1 MNFKSLLSKPLATW
15 VVRNQKQCFKN
26 PVRIQQ
32 NIFHKLIQQAKHTL
46 FGRAHNFN
54 SIRTHEDFKQYV
66 PIRAYEDFTGYIEQI
81 KGGESDV
88 LWPGSPIYFAK
99 TSGTTGG
106 DKHIPITKES
116 IKHHI
121 VNARNALL
129 YYVNETSKTDFLKR
143 KMIFL
148 SGSPQLTT
156 EANILTG
163 RLSGIVNHHVPSYL
177 RGSQLPSYATNCIPD
192 WETKL
197 DKIVEETLQAQMG
210 LISGIPPWVQMYF
223 DKLTQET
230 GKHISE
236 IFPDFSLLV
245 HGGVNFE
252 PYRHKLFDSI
262 GKAVDTIETYPASEG
277 FIAFQDSQQEKGL
290 LLQLDS
296 GMFFEFIPTI
306 SLASPTPKRLSIEE
320 VELGVDYALVLSSN
334 AGLWAYMLGDTIKFI
349 SLEPPRIVVTG
360 RVKHFISAFGEH
372 VIIEEIEK
380 AMQFT
385 LNKYPQVRVTEFTV
399 APWVS
404 KQAGEDSYHEWLIE
418 FSYPPQNITTFAS
431 ELNRQMCLLNSYYKD
446 LIEGNILSTLKVTS
460 LQSGAFKEYMRQ
472 VGKLGEQNKI
482 VRVANDRKIA
492 DAVTKYKISDL

>member
-15 VVRNQKQCFKN
+15 VVRNQKQQFQN
-26 PVRIQQ
+26 PGRIQQ
-32 NIFHKLIQQAKHTL
+32 NILHKLIQQGKHTL
-46 FGRAHNFN
+46 FGRNHNFN
-54 SIRTHEDFKQYV
+54 SIQTYEDFKQYV
-66 PIRAYEDFTGYIEQI
+66 PIRTYEDFAEYIKQI
-81 KGGESDV
+81 KQGENDV
-88 LWPGSPIYFAK
+88 LWPGKPIYFAK

-106 DKHIPITKES
+106 DKYIPITKES

-129 YYVNETSKTDFLKR
+129 YYVDETGKTDFLKR
-143 KMIFL
+143 RMIFL

-156 EANILTG
+156 EASILTG

-177 RGSQLPSYATNCIPD
+177 RGSQLPSYVTNCIPD
-192 WETKL
+192 WEAKL
-197 DKIVEETLQAQMG
+197 DKIVEETLQARMG
-210 LISGIPPWVQMYF
+210 LISGIPPWMQMYF
-223 DKLTQET
+223 DKLTQTT
-230 GKHISE
+230 GKYISD

-277 FIAFQDSQQEKGL
+277 FIAFQDSQQDKGL
-290 LLQLDS
+290 LLQLNS
-296 GMFFEFIPTI
+296 GIFFEFIPTT
-306 SLASPTPKRLSIEE
+306 SLTSPSPDRLSIEE
-320 VELGVDYALVLSSN
+320 VELGVDYAIILTSN
-334 AGLWAYMLGDTIKFI
+334 AGLWTYMLGDTVKFT

-372 VIIEEIEK
+372 VIVEEIEK
-380 AMQFT
+380 AIQFT
-385 LNKYPQVRVTEFTV
+385 LDKYPQVRVTEFTV

-418 FSYPPQNITTFAS
+418 FSYPPQNMTTFAS

-446 LIEGNILSTLKVTS
+446 LIEGNILSTLKVTA
-460 LQSGAFKEYMRQ
+460 LPLGAFKEYMRQ
-472 VGKLGEQNKI
+472 VGKLGEQNKV

-492 DAVTKYKISDL
+492 DAITKYKISDL

>member
-1 MNFKSLLSKPLATW
+1 MNLKPLLSKPLATW
-15 VVRNQKQCFKN
+15 VVRNQKKRFQD
-26 PVRIQQ
+26 PGYVQQ
-32 NIFHKLIQQAKHTL
+32 NIFNKLIEQGQHTV
-46 FGRAHNFN
+46 FGHEHNFKF
-54 SIRTHEDFKQYV
+54 IRTYEDFKRYV
-66 PIRAYEDFTGYIEQI
+66 PIRAYEGFTGYIEQI
-81 KGGESDV
+81 KKGGSDV
-88 LWPGSPIYFAK
+88 LWPGKPIYFAK

-106 DKHIPITKES
+106 DKYIPITKES

-129 YYVNETSKTDFLKR
+129 HYIHETGKADFLAK

-148 SGSPQLTT
+148 SGSPQLAN
-156 EANILTG
+156 EAGIRAG
-163 RLSGIVNHHVPSYL
+163 RLSGIINHHIPSYI
-177 RGSQLPSYATNCIPD
+177 RSGQLPSYATNCIID

-223 DKLTQET
+223 DKLNQKT
-230 GKHISE
+230 GKCISD

-252 PYRHKLFDSI
+252 PYRRKLFDSI

-296 GMFFEFIPTI
+296 GIFFEFIPAN
-306 SLASPTPKRLSIEE
+306 SLTSLSPKRLTIDE
-320 VELGVDYALVLSSN
+320 VEIGVDYAIVLSSN
-334 AGLWAYMLGDTIKFI
+334 AGLWAYVLGDTVKFT

-372 VIIEEIEK
+372 VIVEEIEK
-380 AMQFT
+380 AMQLT
-385 LNKYPQVRVTEFTV
+385 LAKYPQVRVTEFTV

-404 KQAGEDSYHEWLIE
+404 KQAGEASYHEWLIE
-418 FSYPPQNITTFAS
+418 FSYPPQNIATFAS
-431 ELNRQMCLLNSYYKD
+431 VLNQQMCLLNSYYKD

-460 LQSGAFKEYMRQ
+460 LHSGAFKEYMRQ
-472 VGKLGEQNKI
+472 VGKLGEQNKV
-482 VRVANDRKIA
+482 VRVANDRKVA
-492 DAVTKYKISDL
+492 DAVTRYKISDL